1 MKSKPGAHEE
11 SRVSDLERSPSGR
24 KLQLRARA
32 VRQSQTRL
40 RITQATVEL
49 HQERGP
55 LRTTITEIAQ
65 RAGVERLTVYRHF
78 PDEVALYQACQEH
91 FFALHPLPNL
101 ALWQEVLTFPD
112 RLTFGLSELYEYWE
126 ETQAMFTSVL
136 RDYEVD
142 PERSGAGV
150 VIFISHARD
159 ALLYGEDLSGHRG
172 QILSAAVGHA
182 VHFYTWR
189 SLVGK
194 EGLSQTDAVKM
205 MCELIL
211 LGRRQ

>member
-78 PDEVALYQACQEH
+78 PDEVALYQACQQH

-101 ALWQEVLTFPD
+101 ALWREVLTFPD
-112 RLTFGLSELYEYWE
+112 RLTFGLSELYKYWE
-126 ETQAMFTSVL
+126 ETHAMFTSVL
-136 RDYEVD
+136 RDYELD

-150 VIFISHARD
+150 VMFMARACD
-159 ALLYGEDLSGHRG
+159 ALLEGEDVSGHRG

-211 LGRRQ
+211 LGRRE